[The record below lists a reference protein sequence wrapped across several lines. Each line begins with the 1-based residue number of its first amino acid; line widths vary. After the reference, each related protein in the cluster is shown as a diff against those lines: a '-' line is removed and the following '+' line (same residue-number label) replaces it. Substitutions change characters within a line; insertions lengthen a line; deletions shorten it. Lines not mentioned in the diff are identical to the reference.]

1 MWVLNKRV
9 ARNLRANV
17 VRWIAILFMV
27 ILCVYLVTAYM
38 GDAITAGYNHAKS
51 FSDNR
56 ARSGRF
62 TALAELNDDE
72 LINASELGFD
82 IEKEYYLDYPAL
94 EEAKLRVF
102 RLREKVDLVFCDSG
116 EPAHTDSEAVIEK
129 HFCEYNDLHVGD
141 KINIAGLEFTI
152 SGIGG
157 SPDAEYVFD
166 IDGET
171 TDHKMFGN
179 CFVTAGGYERLRNTG
194 EMIGSEIYRYAY
206 KKLSEDTE
214 DSVLEEYLRNIEFD
228 ETRIKNRFFT
238 EMLNDILQSK
248 IDIENA
254 MNDMNDACDDLK
266 DTSEEFDSSAREMC
280 DAAVGFYDAVNN
292 DLVGGI
298 NDLADGAEELCS
310 NSADLNNGAGD
321 IFDLFLNNAESSLA
335 QYGINRD
342 LTHDNYAS
350 VLSSVSFADSGNKYA
365 QNIDTLLSSLRQVD
379 EYCSGVRTYT
389 SAVGEASSG
398 AADLRA
404 ASEQIKGA
412 SQQFVYGLGQY
423 AQAPEFGGAL
433 DSLKS
438 SYDMIN
444 SGIAGA
450 DEGISELSGAL
461 GTIDAG
467 SSQLREGSELIFDML
482 LEDISSR
489 ISAYGTSVTLTRD
502 NYESVVSNIRNNIS
516 DQVSNTASQS
526 VNDLISSLDDY
537 RTFYNGVVDYTA
549 GVSELNDGIDELHD
563 SMPDLIDNASELRDA
578 ALEFA
583 EHTAELKDGVNEF
596 SDAIGDFNDNID
608 ELDEFFDIDI
618 IETFEP
624 LSFHTGVQN
633 TADRNMSTAE
643 TCGIIVFMIIAFIF
657 TVFIS
662 HEIDNESS
670 VIGAMYS
677 MGVKKWSLIRHY
689 LIIPAIISLTGG
701 IIGTA
706 IGLSPLGVG
715 LLSASTESFY
725 SLPEF
730 VSHIDYRIVAMGVL
744 APVLISAVVTVL
756 IVNKKLSNSPLS
768 MLRHEKKVRKIKVRN
783 LDSLPFITSFRI
795 KQFFNEAG
803 TSIIVFFGMLLPLM
817 FLMLALNYAVSIRPF
832 IEGAKNDIKFEE
844 LCVMKYAP
852 SDIPEN
858 CEDVYI
864 ESLDMK

>member
-1 MWVLNKRV
+1 
-9 ARNLRANV
+9 
-17 VRWIAILFMV
+17 
-27 ILCVYLVTAYM
+27 
-38 GDAITAGYNHAKS
+38 
-51 FSDNR
+51 
-56 ARSGRF
+56 
-62 TALAELNDDE
+62 
-72 LINASELGFD
+72 
-82 IEKEYYLDYPAL
+82 
-94 EEAKLRVF
+94 
-102 RLREKVDLVFCDSG
+102 
-116 EPAHTDSEAVIEK
+116 
-129 HFCEYNDLHVGD
+129 
-141 KINIAGLEFTI
+141 
-152 SGIGG
+152 
-157 SPDAEYVFD
+157 
-166 IDGET
+166 
-171 TDHKMFGN
+171 
-179 CFVTAGGYERLRNTG
+179 
-194 EMIGSEIYRYAY
+194 
-206 KKLSEDTE
+206 
-214 DSVLEEYLRNIEFD
+214 
-228 ETRIKNRFFT
+228 
-238 EMLNDILQSK
+238 MLNDILQSK

-254 MNDMNDACDDLK
+254 MNDACDDLK
-266 DTSEEFDSSAREMC
+266 DTSKEFDSSAREMC
-280 DAAVGFYDAVNN
+280 DAAGEFYDAVNN

-350 VLSSVSFADSGNKYA
+350 VLSSVSFADSGNEYA

-450 DEGISELSGAL
+450 DEGISEPSGTL

-467 SSQLREGSELIFDML
+467 SSQLREGSELIFDMF

-502 NYESVVSNIRNNIS
+502 NYESVVRAIRNNIS
-516 DQVSNTASQS
+516 DQVSDTASQS

-549 GVSELNDGIDELHD
+549 VVSELNDGIDEL
-563 SMPDLIDNASELRDA
+563 
-578 ALEFA
+578 
-583 EHTAELKDGVNEF
+583 KDDVNEF

-689 LIIPAIISLTGG
+689 FIIPVIISLTSGT
-701 IIGTA
+701 IGTA
-706 IGLSPLGVG
+706 NGLSPLGVG
-715 LLSASTESFY
+715 LLSESTESFY

-744 APVLISAVVTVL
+744 APVLISAVVTV
-756 IVNKKLSNSPLS
+756 IIANKKLSNNPLS
-768 MLRHEKKVRKIKVRN
+768 ILRHEKKN
-783 LDSLPFITSFRI
+783 T
-795 KQFFNEAG
+795 
-803 TSIIVFFGMLLPLM
+803 
-817 FLMLALNYAVSIRPF
+817 
-832 IEGAKNDIKFEE
+832 
-844 LCVMKYAP
+844 
-852 SDIPEN
+852 
-858 CEDVYI
+858 
-864 ESLDMK
+864 